1 MSKNLFKFIAGT
13 FLAGSFFS
21 TSIQGSELPPSPH
34 PLIVILLGPPGS
46 GKGTQASMLREKL
59 QIPHISTGDLLREQI
74 RQGTELGKEAKTYI
88 DQGHLVPD
96 QLILDMLF
104 DRVSQKDCANGYI
117 LDGFPRTMAQAEAYH
132 ARLINKPNIIAVNL
146 LLEDQK
152 IIDRLTNRIV
162 CGHCGT
168 PYHLTYSPPKQPG
181 ICDKCHAK
189 LVQRSDDTEEVVV
202 KRLKV
207 YQEQTAPLIDFYNRI
222 KLLHNVDCNTS
233 SKEETFSQIL
243 SFLPRKMTNGNL

>member
-1 MSKNLFKFIAGT
+1 MSGNLFKFIAGT

-21 TSIQGSELPPSPH
+21 TNIQGSELPSAPH

-74 RQGTELGKEAKTYI
+74 RQGTELGKKAKTYI
-88 DQGHLVPD
+88 DQGQLVPD

-104 DRVSQKDCANGYI
+104 DRVAQKDCANGYI
-117 LDGFPRTMAQAEAYH
+117 LDGFPRTMPQAEAYH
-132 ARLINKPNIIAVNL
+132 ARLINKPNIIAINL
-146 LLEDQK
+146 LLGDQK
-152 IIDRLTNRIV
+152 IIDRLTKRIV
-162 CGHCGT
+162 CGNCGT

-189 LVQRSDDTEEVVV
+189 LIQRSDDTEEVVV

-207 YQEQTAPLIDFYNRI
+207 YQEQTAPLIDFYHRI
-222 KLLHNVDCNTS
+222 KLLHNVDCNDS
-233 SKEETFSQIL
+233 SKEGTFSQIL
-243 SFLPRKMTNGNL
+243 SFLPRN